1 MKKRGQLLEQP
12 FIYIF
17 IIIVIAF
24 IVIFG
29 VTQIAKINKASQEAT
44 YLKFQTDLK
53 DAVKRTYDKN
63 EGTLLTFSKQ
73 SANKPLLVPKE
84 VKQVC
89 FQNFI
94 TKTEIQLP
102 NSNYQD
108 FSINNLKPSAQNLC
122 IQVIN
127 NQLSFKLE
135 NKIIEGYA
143 TVVISNV

>member
-17 IIIVIAF
+17 IVIVIGF
-24 IVIFG
+24 VVIFG
-29 VTQIAKINKASQEAT
+29 VLKIKDLNEVKEEAT

-53 DAVKRTYDKN
+53 DAVGRTYNKN

-73 SANKPLLVPKE
+73 SSNKPLLLPKDI
-84 VKQVC
+84 KQVC
-89 FQNFI
+89 FHDFI
-94 TKTEIQLP
+94 TKTEVQLP

-108 FSINNLKPSAQNLC
+108 FSIENLTPSNQDLC

-127 NQLSFKLE
+127 SQLSFKLE
-135 NKIIEGYA
+135 NKIIEDHA
-143 TVVISNV
+143 AVVVSNV